1 ADHTDA
7 LLAAYRGDA
16 DAVDVAV
23 YRMSLWDNPSGI
35 FIRGRAAQARAVL
48 ALGAG
53 AGQRAHRLFGQVA
66 ADGNHTALIDSDAR
80 MVLDVAQAAVAAS
93 ATADVAALIE
103 RLTGDDKGMPLRR
116 LEPLL
121 RAGAL
126 AVLTCRRSDFEQA
139 LAVPDADR
147 RPFDLAR
154 IRLSYGVMLRSR
166 GDRAAARHELR
177 SAASIFRGL
186 RARPWLAQAEEE
198 LRRLGD
204 APGARATLTD
214 LTPIG
219 LRVAELAASGL
230 SNRQIG
236 ELLHLSPSTVGT
248 HLSSVYATLGV
259 TSRAALRDSLG
270 RDAGPG
276 G

>member
-1 ADHTDA
+1 MRH
-7 LLAAYRGDA
+7 R
-16 DAVDVAV
+16 
-23 YRMSLWDNPSGI
+23 SS
-35 FIRGRAAQARAVL
+35 
-48 ALGAG
+48 AG
-53 AGQRAHRLFGQVA
+53 Y
-66 ADGNHTALIDSDAR
+66 
-80 MVLDVAQAAVAAS
+80 
-93 ATADVAALIE
+93 E
-103 RLTGDDKGMPLRR
+103 
-116 LEPLL
+116 
-121 RAGAL
+121 
-126 AVLTCRRSDFEQA
+126 
-139 LAVPDADR
+139 
-147 RPFDLAR
+147 
-154 IRLSYGVMLRSR
+154 
-166 GDRAAARHELR
+166 
-177 SAASIFRGL
+177 
-186 RARPWLAQAEEE
+186 RARGWHRRRRNSA
-198 LRRLGD
+198 RLGD